1 MTRPNSEGM
10 PPYLDFDF
18 AADALESR
26 AVMTDPDFVKTLTD
40 NDFIVWAGDIRYRDA
55 YQSMAP

>member
-1 MTRPNSEGM
+1 M